1 MTRGGG
7 PLEPVAL
14 EGQFVRL
21 EPMSL
26 GHHAGLSAVGLDPEI
41 WRYTLGVVK
50 TPEEMRAYM
59 DDALKLQQSGTTLP
73 FVTIERSSGRVVG
86 STRFG
91 NYDPANRR
99 IEIGWTWIAPPWQR
113 TAINTEAKYLMLSHA
128 FERLGCVRVELKTD
142 VLNTPSRKAMLRIG
156 AKEEGVL
163 RKHSLVWNGRYRDSI
178 YYSILDDEW
187 PGVKQELEKMLT
199 ARMSPRATRGCSGSG
214 PRRSCPKSICL

>member
-14 EGQFVRL
+14 EGDFVRL
-21 EPMSL
+21 EPMTL
-26 GHHAGLSAVGLDPEI
+26 EHHAGLSAVGLDPDI
-41 WRYTLGVVK
+41 WRYTLVVVQ
-50 TPEEMRAYM
+50 TPEEMRGYM
-59 DDALKLQQSGTTLP
+59 EDALKLQRAGTTLP
-73 FVTIERSSGRVVG
+73 FVTIERSSGRIVG

-91 NYDPANRR
+91 NYDAGNRR
-99 IEIGWTWIAPPWQR
+99 IEIGWTWVAQPWQR

-128 FERLGCVRVELKTD
+128 FEKLGCVRVELKTD

-156 AKEEGVL
+156 AKEEGIL

-187 PGVKQELEKMLT
+187 PGVKQELKKMLIRRPE
-199 ARMSPRATRGCSGSG
+199 AASPR
-214 PRRSCPKSICL
+214 